1 MKQIYF
7 AENLKQLRKGKNIS
21 QDNLA
26 KLLGVD
32 RRTISAWENKVCEPS
47 FTILAKLCEIFDES
61 FDGLL
66 T

>member
-7 AENLKQLRKGKNIS
+7 AENLKQLRKSKNIS